1 MESLTSFLT
10 WTAYGDEKTIQEG
23 HQAKADK
30 ENSDLDDKKNEETSR
45 EKRGEPCKEEEKV
58 QEEQEVTVQHNGDQN
73 DEQNEQMGLEV
84 L

>member
-45 EKRGEPCKEEEKV
+45 EGGEPCKEEEKV
-58 QEEQEVTVQHNGDQN
+58 QGEQEVTVQHNGDQN